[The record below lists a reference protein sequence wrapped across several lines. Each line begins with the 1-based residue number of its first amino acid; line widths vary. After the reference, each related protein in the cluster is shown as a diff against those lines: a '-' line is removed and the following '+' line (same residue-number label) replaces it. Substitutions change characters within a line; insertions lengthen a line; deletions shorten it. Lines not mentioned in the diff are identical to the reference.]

1 MKGIMNP
8 ERRKTLDY
16 PTMNLLSIG
25 TSLPPHRL
33 SQQQAAAFMVN
44 TLAAAPPSVKRDRAM
59 ALVERV
65 FPSSGIE
72 NRFTAIPDYLESDPC
87 GFQFYPPT
95 WELEP
100 FPTTAARMS
109 LFEGWSVKLAEEAA
123 RSALRKADLS
133 PEDVTHLIVCT
144 CTGFFAP
151 GPDVLLQQRL
161 GLRADVNRQLLG
173 FMGCYA
179 GFTGIRAA
187 EDIVRGNPDAVV
199 LQVAVELCSL
209 HFQKRPEP
217 DFMFAHC
224 LFGDGCGAAVFA
236 GEGRSETP
244 LARVLHTHSIVSD
257 HSLDQ
262 MSWRIGDTGFEMR
275 LSPQVPETLTREA
288 GVFIDRLL
296 DGNIAPKEIG
306 TWAIHP
312 GGRKILEELQLAFEW
327 NDEQIEPSFSV
338 LRDYSNMSSST
349 IFFVLDEC
357 LKRGCDAPIA
367 ALGFG
372 PGLTIEGFLLQ
383 PVTRHVQRTADAE
396 SAPMLQGFLAKA
408 QEPVRG

>member
-1 MKGIMNP
+1 MT
-8 ERRKTLDY
+8 ERPKTFDHS
-16 PTMNLLSIG
+16 TTNLLSVG
-25 TSLPPHRL
+25 TALPPHKL
-33 SQQQAAAFMVN
+33 SQEQAATFMMN
-44 TLAAAPPSVKRDRAM
+44 TLAASPSGEKRDRAM
-59 ALVERV
+59 SLVERV
-65 FPSSGIE
+65 FPGSGIE
-72 NRFTAIPDYLESDPC
+72 NRYTVIPDYLESDPSR
-87 GFQFYPPT
+87 FEFYPPN

-109 LFEGWSVKLAEEAA
+109 VFEEWSVKLAEEAA
-123 RSALRKADLS
+123 NTALMKAGLS
-133 PEDVTHLIVCT
+133 PEDVTHLIICT

-151 GPDVLLQQRL
+151 GPDILLQQRL
-161 GLRADVNRQLLG
+161 GLRPSVNRLLLG

-179 GFTGIRAA
+179 GLSGVRAA
-187 EDIVRGNPDAVV
+187 DDIVRGNPDAVV

-236 GEGRSETP
+236 GEGASHSP
-244 LARVLHTHSIVSD
+244 LARLVQTHSFVTGN
-257 HSLDQ
+257 SLDQ

-275 LSPQVPETLTREA
+275 LSPQVPKTLAREV
-288 GVFIDRLL
+288 GHFMEHLL
-296 DGNIAPKEIG
+296 KGYVSPDEVG

-312 GGRKILEELQLAFEW
+312 GGRKILEELQRVFEW
-327 NDEQIEPSFSV
+327 NDEQLEPSFGV
-338 LRDYSNMSSST
+338 LRDYSNMSSAT

-357 LKRGCDAPIA
+357 LKRGWDAPIA

-383 PVTRHVQRTADAE
+383 PVNKKRAQWVTAPAR
-396 SAPMLQGFLAKA
+396 SATIVSGSVVHHSPLTTG
-408 QEPVRG
+408 R